1 MEFVVAQD
9 GQPEA
14 VCRLEQKPPELRSFE
29 TEKERLSV
37 GGDDCQLQAVV
48 AVVGVVELVVV
59 AAVVVAVKAV
69 EAEEVFASEVTP
81 AKEEAAKNFAY
92 GDVELWHEKPI

>member
-1 MEFVVAQD
+1 MAELVVVVAV
-9 GQPEA
+9 A
-14 VCRLEQKPPELRSFE
+14 A
-29 TEKERLSV
+29 
-37 GGDDCQLQAVV
+37 AVV
-48 AVVGVVELVVV
+48 AV
-59 AAVVVAVKAV
+59 VKAV

>member
-1 MEFVVAQD
+1 MA
-9 GQPEA
+9 
-14 VCRLEQKPPELRSFE
+14 EL
-29 TEKERLSV
+29 
-37 GGDDCQLQAVV
+37 
-48 AVVGVVELVVV
+48 VV
-59 AAVVVAVKAV
+59 AAVVAVVKAV